1 MLTLG
6 FNNGLPRPI
15 KLHDP
20 CRITIISEEFFGGTS
35 KGFWVAPKGDY
46 IVFME
51 SDISTVRSVTM

>member
-1 MLTLG
+1 MAYQD
-6 FNNGLPRPI
+6 PI